1 MPESKSGALPLGD
14 SPRET
19 VRAREHQREANDHSG
34 WRFSARATNP
44 AVSPAFPP
52 VPSVTRGIR
61 ESACRAAY
69 SEAKAANTLAPDPVI
84 RAPDAGAAC
93 DSAATQPATSGNRAA
108 TTACRSLRPYPS
120 EKTAIFA
127 DSLCRVNSGAA
138 KMSLVETL
146 IGGDNTTNQVCGR
159 LTGSSTSPTPRA
171 RAVSPNTKK
180 GTSAPRSKIG

>member
-19 VRAREHQREANDHSG
+19 VRAREHHQREANDHSG

-52 VPSVTRGIR
+52 ALSPVPSVTRGTR
-61 ESACRAAY
+61 ESARCAAY
-69 SEAKAANTLAPDPVI
+69 SEAKAANTHAPDPVI
-84 RAPDAGAAC
+84 RAADAGAAR
-93 DSAATQPATSGNRAA
+93 DSAARQPAISGNRADA
-108 TTACRSLRPYPS
+108 TACRSLRPYPS

-127 DSLCRVNSGAA
+127 DWLCRVNSGAA
-138 KMSLVETL
+138 NMALVETS

-159 LTGSSTSPTPRA
+159 LTR
-171 RAVSPNTKK
+171 
-180 GTSAPRSKIG
+180 